1 MGGRQGEK
9 VKATGDVKTA
19 DLLASCFRGILYG
32 SIFFLTE
39 LVMCKWMPQLL
50 PYFEGRVVCLVARCR
65 EWLGLSGGARRRC
78 RYSVTDLWSIGGRND

>member
-65 EWLGLSGGARRRC
+65 EWPGLSGGGASSLPVQC
-78 RYSVTDLWSIGGRND
+78 D